1 VTREEIQNTLRQEY
15 DRQRWLQILRV
26 ILPGTDVFGSPQAL
40 PISIPTAPQAVQL
53 ARVRLGDRKQL
64 AVLEVTVGDR
74 IDLLRN
80 RVGLR
85 NLVARFIDQAEYHG
99 VLAVFL
105 APQSD
110 FRFTFA
116 ARMAEFD
123 DEGNLLRRETAPRR
137 YTYVLGPNESCRT
150 AADRFLQ
157 LSGKGLNGTMQDV
170 IEAFS
175 VEKLNKEFFA
185 DFSTAF
191 ERVKSEI
198 QKRNRWVEKIAKEEA
213 QTLLNRLL
221 FLYFVQRKGWLN
233 RHRDYLFRNFSRFA
247 ADAPNKTTFLD
258 GFLRPLFTKLSTEGS
273 HADMPGHDLPFLN
286 GGLFA
291 DEYGDEQ
298 HDEVVRRHRELQ
310 VSNEVFRS
318 VFDDLLERYNFTI
331 QEDSPTNYEV
341 AIDPEMLG
349 QIFEELVLTSEESE
363 TAGKS
368 KRHDTGS
375 HYTRR
380 PIVHY
385 LCRDS
390 LAAWLE
396 QSPPSVGQASQ
407 PASAPGTPPA
417 DSARPS
423 DGRGARGEGT
433 PHSALPTPH
442 SDDWPQRVR
451 KLLAFDATEGLDD
464 ETRAALKDILTPE
477 QAAVV
482 LERLFELRA
491 CDPAVGSG
499 AFPMGLLHE
508 LLNLARL
515 CATRAAGKDPVLG
528 DRSWLYNTKKRII
541 ERVIYGVDIQPQ
553 AVEICKLRL
562 WLSLMVDYE
571 MSADPDNC
579 EATSF
584 RRALKEI
591 EPLPNL
597 DFKIRR
603 ANSLVDYIHGEPVEL
618 KQLSSETGAEHA
630 LHKLS
635 SAKREFF
642 NARTAAAKRKLRL
655 TIYQSITELAKIELT
670 RARMDAAGLGFALT
684 DRDNERVAELDNGLK
699 EIAFI
704 AAQLRDARKMRAQE
718 QENALERIRAQFD
731 DPIKPTFVWQLDF
744 AEVFHREE
752 TPHGD
757 SLLPPEKPANGG
769 AATTRNGF
777 DLLIGNPPYVRIQTL
792 KKTAPEL
799 VNYYKQRYK
808 RSAGKGNYDLYVV
821 FVERSLE
828 LLHQNGQLAFILPH
842 SFFNAEYGEPLRTLL
857 AEEKHVRHIVYFGQ
871 HQIFPKAT
879 NYVCLLFLAKS
890 GMPSFDFQRVDSFE
904 AWLDTHEG
912 TRGTLPAGQLSS
924 GEWNIVVG
932 QDAGLFERLLK
943 FPTKL
948 GTIADMFVGL
958 QTSADTVFLFKDTK
972 KSKKETTRVFSKE
985 LDREVEIES
994 ALLKPV
1000 VRSGDI
1006 GRFWAKANALLL
1018 FPYKLVGGKNI
1029 LISEKELR
1037 EKYTKT
1043 WRYLSDNKGL
1053 LEGRE
1058 HGKFAGP
1065 GWFQLYPKNL
1075 DVWEQ
1080 PKVMLPYM
1088 VTQLSAWFD
1097 EGASY
1102 FVNVTTGGFGL
1113 TISNPRFNPKF
1124 ITALLNSSV
1133 EDWLLKKVSR
1143 TFRGGYFGANKQFL
1157 VQLPVPETTEHE
1169 QALAATLG
1177 GYVQTLRNPADTDP
1191 LSPQDSLVAS
1201 YFEQWVNALVYEL
1214 FFPQE
1219 LHGAGFNFFDLV
1231 RAEGLPQL
1239 DKLPQSERLSVLRG
1253 LFQTTYAS
1261 DHKMRQALYRLGSL
1275 DLIRTIEGKA

>member
-1 VTREEIQNTLRQEY
+1 MTRDQIQAVLRKEY
-15 DRQRWLQILRV
+15 DKQRWLEVLRE
-26 ILPGTDVFGSPQAL
+26 ILPGTDVFASPQTV
-40 PISIPTAPQAVQL
+40 PVSIPDAPQAVQL

-64 AVLEVTVGDR
+64 AVLEVKVSDR

-105 APQSD
+105 APQTD

-123 DEGNLLRRETAPRR
+123 EEGNLVSRETAPRR

-150 AADRFLQ
+150 AAERFLH
-157 LSGKGLNGTMQDV
+157 LSEKGLSATMEDV

-185 DFSTAF
+185 DFSAAF

-198 QKRNRWVEKIAKEEA
+198 QKRNRWVERTAKEEA

-233 RHRDYLFRNFSRFA
+233 RQRDYLFRNFTRFGD
-247 ADAPNKTTFLD
+247 DAPNKATFLD

-273 HADMPGHDLPFLN
+273 HADIRGHDLPFLN

-291 DEYGDEQ
+291 DEYGDE
-298 HDEVVRRHRELQ
+298 HYDEVVRRHHELQ

-349 QIFEELVLTSEESE
+349 QIFEELILTSEASE

-390 LAAWLE
+390 LAAWL
-396 QSPPSVGQASQ
+396 ASQ
-407 PASAPGTPPA
+407 PPFAAKKDAS
-417 DSARPS
+417 
-423 DGRGARGEGT
+423 E
-433 PHSALPTPH
+433 
-442 SDDWPQRVR
+442 RVR
-451 KLLAFDATEGLDD
+451 KLLALDATEGIDE
-464 ETRAALKDILTPE
+464 ETRAALKEILTPE
-477 QAAVV
+477 EAAV
-482 LERLFELRA
+482 LLDRLFDLRA

-508 LLNLARL
+508 LVNLARL

-553 AVEICKLRL
+553 AVDICKLRL

-571 MSADPDNC
+571 LSADPDNC

-584 RRALKEI
+584 RKALKEI

-618 KQLSSETGAEHA
+618 KQLSSETGAELA
-630 LHKLS
+630 LSRLS

-642 NARTAAAKRKLRL
+642 NAHTAAAKRKLRL
-655 TIYQSITELAKIELT
+655 DIYDNITELAKIELT
-670 RARMDAAGLGFALT
+670 RARTDAAGLGLALD
-684 DRDNERVAELDNGLK
+684 DRDTERVAELDKGLK
-699 EIAFI
+699 ELAFTTVQVR
-704 AAQLRDARKMRAQE
+704 AARRMRAQA
-718 QENALERIRAQFD
+718 QEEALGRIRAQFD
-731 DPIKPTFVWQLDF
+731 DPDKPTFVWQFDF
-744 AEVFHREE
+744 AEVFHRDEA
-752 TPHGD
+752 PHGE
-757 SLLPPEKPANGG
+757 SLLPIDKPGKGSAI
-769 AATTRNGF
+769 ATRNGF
-777 DLLIGNPPYVRIQTL
+777 DLVIGNPPYVRIQTL

-821 FVERSLE
+821 FIERSLE
-828 LLHQNGQLAFILPH
+828 LLHQNGQLAFIVPH
-842 SFFNAEYGEPLRTLL
+842 SFFNAEYGEPIRDLL
-857 AEEKHVRHIVYFGQ
+857 AQEKHVRHIVYFGQ

-879 NYVCLLFLAKS
+879 NYVCLLFLAKL
-890 GMPSFDFQRVDSFE
+890 GMPSFDFVRVDSFK

-912 TRGTLPAGQLSS
+912 TRGKLSSDQLGS
-924 GEWNIVVG
+924 GEWNIAVG
-932 QDAGLFERLLK
+932 RDAGLFERLVK
-943 FPTKL
+943 FPVKL
-948 GTIADMFVGL
+948 GDITDMFVGL
-958 QTSADTVFLFKDTK
+958 QTSADTVFLFKDSD
-972 KSKKETTRVFSKE
+972 KSKREFTKVFSKE
-985 LDREVEIES
+985 LDRDVEIES

-1000 VRSGDI
+1000 VRSGEI
-1006 GRFWAKANALLL
+1006 GRYWAKPTALVL
-1018 FPYKLVGGKNI
+1018 FPYKLTGGKHF
-1029 LISEKELR
+1029 LIPEKELR
-1037 EKYTKT
+1037 EKYNKT
-1043 WRYLSDNKGL
+1043 WRYLSDNKEL
-1053 LEGRE
+1053 LEARE
-1058 HGKFAGP
+1058 HGKFAGQ

-1088 VTQLSAWFD
+1088 ITQLSAWFD
-1097 EGASY
+1097 EGGSY

-1113 TISNPRFNPKF
+1113 TVSNRSFNPRFL
-1124 ITALLNSSV
+1124 TALLNSSV
-1133 EDWLLKKVSR
+1133 EDWFLKKVSR

-1157 VQLPVPETTEHE
+1157 VQLPVPEASEE
-1169 QALAATLG
+1169 SQRVAAIISCYT
-1177 GYVQTLRNPADTDP
+1177 QTLRNSTDAEKP
-1191 LSPQDSLVAS
+1191 NPQDSLTAS

-1214 FFPQE
+1214 FFPHE
-1219 LHGAGFNFFDLV
+1219 LHTAGLHFFALIE
-1231 RAEGLPQL
+1231 AEALPQL
-1239 DKLPQSERLSVLRG
+1239 DKLAESDRLPRLRK
-1253 LFQTTYAS
+1253 LFQTTYAT
-1261 DHKMRQALYRLGSL
+1261 DHKLRQALYRLGSL
-1275 DLIRTIEGKA
+1275 DLVRTIEGKA

>member
-1 VTREEIQNTLRQEY
+1 MNRDQIQSFLHQDY
-15 DRQRWLQILRV
+15 DRQRWLQVLRE
-26 ILPGTDVFGSPQAL
+26 IMPGTDVFASPQTVTT
-40 PISIPTAPQAVQL
+40 SIPDAPPAVQL

-64 AVLEVTVGDR
+64 AVLEVKVGDR

-99 VLAVFL
+99 VLAVFRSR
-105 APQSD
+105 QND

-123 DEGNLLRRETAPRR
+123 DEGNLVRRETTPRR

-150 AADRFLQ
+150 AAERFLH
-157 LSGKGLNGTMQDV
+157 LSEKGLSATMADV

-185 DFSTAF
+185 DFSKAF
-191 ERVKSEI
+191 ARVKSEI
-198 QKRNRWVEKIAKEEA
+198 QKRNKWKEKIAKEEA

-233 RHRDYLFRNFSRFA
+233 RQRDYLFCNFA
-247 ADAPNKTTFLD
+247 KCADDAPSKTTFLD
-258 GFLRPLFTKLSTEGS
+258 EFLRPLFTKLSTEGS
-273 HADMPGHDLPFLN
+273 QADIPGHDLPFLN

-298 HDEVVRRHRELQ
+298 HDEVVRRHHELQ
-310 VSNEVFRS
+310 VSNEIFRS

-349 QIFEELVLTSEESE
+349 QIFEELILTSEDSE

-396 QSPPSVGQASQ
+396 SQ
-407 PASAPGTPPA
+407 PPFVETKNAP
-417 DSARPS
+417 
-423 DGRGARGEGT
+423 E
-433 PHSALPTPH
+433 H
-442 SDDWPQRVR
+442 VR
-451 KLLAFDATEGLDD
+451 KLLALDATEGIDD
-464 ETRAALKDILTPE
+464 ETRAALKEILTPE
-477 QAAVV
+477 EAAELLV
-482 LERLFELRA
+482 RLFDLRA

-508 LLNLARL
+508 LINLARL
-515 CATRAAGKDPVLG
+515 CDTRAAGKDPVLG
-528 DRSWLYNTKKRII
+528 DRSWLYNTKKRIV

-553 AVEICKLRL
+553 AVDICKLRL

-571 MSADPDNC
+571 LSADPDNC
-579 EATSF
+579 EATFF
-584 RRALKEI
+584 RKALKEI

-618 KQLSSETGAEHA
+618 KQLSSESGAGLA
-630 LHKLS
+630 LSKLS
-635 SAKREFF
+635 TAKREFF

-655 TIYQSITELAKIELT
+655 DIYENITELAKIELT
-670 RARMDAAGLGFALT
+670 RARADAAGLGLAL
-684 DRDNERVAELDNGLK
+684 DERDAERVAELDKGLK
-699 EIAFI
+699 ELGFI
-704 AAQLRDARKMRAQE
+704 SVQVRAARKMRAQE
-718 QENALERIRAQFD
+718 QEEALERIRAQFD
-731 DPIKPTFVWQLDF
+731 DPAKPTFVWQLDF
-744 AEVFHREE
+744 AEVFHRDDNQR
-752 TPHGD
+752 GD
-757 SLLPPEKPANGG
+757 SLLPAEKAGTYG
-769 AATTRNGF
+769 AASTRNGF

-821 FVERSLE
+821 FIERSLE
-828 LLHQNGQLAFILPH
+828 LLHQSGQLAFIVPH
-842 SFFNAEYGEPLRTLL
+842 SFFNTEYGEPVRALI
-857 AEEKHVRHIVYFGQ
+857 AEYKYLRHIVHFGQ

-879 NYVCLLFLAKS
+879 NYVCLLFLAKAS
-890 GMPSFDFQRVDSFE
+890 KTQFDYDRVDNFE

-912 TRGTLPAGQLSS
+912 TSGQFPAEQLSAD
-924 GEWNIVVG
+924 EWNIAVG
-932 QDAGLFERLLK
+932 RDAGLFERLTAL
-943 FPTKL
+943 PMKL
-948 GTIADMFVGL
+948 GDVATMFVGL
-958 QTSADTVFLFKDTK
+958 QTSADTVFLFKDTE
-972 KSKKETTRVFSKE
+972 KSKKEFTRVFSKE

-1000 VRSGDI
+1000 VRSGEI
-1006 GRFWAKANALLL
+1006 GRYWAKASALVL
-1018 FPYKLVGGKNI
+1018 FPYKLIGEKHS
-1029 LISEKELR
+1029 LIPEKELR
-1037 EKYTKT
+1037 DKYNKT
-1043 WRYLSDNKGL
+1043 WKYLTDNKAS

-1058 HGKFAGP
+1058 HGKFAES

-1088 VTQLSAWFD
+1088 ITELSAWYD
-1097 EGASY
+1097 DGGTY

-1113 TISNPRFNPKF
+1113 TLSDQRYSPRFM
-1124 ITALLNSSV
+1124 TALLNSTL
-1133 EDWLLKKVSR
+1133 EDWFLKKVSR
-1143 TFRGGYFGANKQFL
+1143 RFRGGYFGANKQYL
-1157 VQLPVPETTEHE
+1157 VQLPVPTASDIQQDIAAQVGHYIQTIRGES
-1169 QALAATLG
+1169 QDKQPDPQSALM
-1177 GYVQTLRNPADTDP
+1177 
-1191 LSPQDSLVAS
+1191 AS
-1201 YFEQWVNALVYEL
+1201 YFEQWVNGLIYEL

-1219 LHGAGFNFFDLV
+1219 LHAAGLRFFDLIQ
-1231 RAEGLPQL
+1231 AEALSQL
-1239 DKLPQSERLSVLRG
+1239 DKLAESERLPRLRK

-1261 DHKMRQALYRLGSL
+1261 DHKLRQALYRLGSL
-1275 DLIRTIEGKA
+1275 DLVRTIEGKA